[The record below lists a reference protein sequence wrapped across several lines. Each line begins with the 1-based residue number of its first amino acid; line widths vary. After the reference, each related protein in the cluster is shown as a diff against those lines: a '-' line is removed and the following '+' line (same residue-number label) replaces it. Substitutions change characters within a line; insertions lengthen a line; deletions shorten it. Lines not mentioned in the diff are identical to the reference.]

1 MNLQIS
7 IENLHPKNHATS
19 FEIAATDELH
29 DLIAEPLAEIIGRSL
44 TDVVRSLERED
55 IVWAQGTFKIRIK
68 SDDGSDSEFGS
79 REVVTEHL
87 CKHRS
92 EV

>member
-7 IENLHPKNHATS
+7 IENLHPKNRTYS
-19 FEIAATDELH
+19 FAIAATDELH
-29 DLIAEPLAEIIGRSL
+29 DLIAEPLAEIIGSAL

-55 IVWAQGTFKIRIK
+55 IVWDQNMFNIRIK
-68 SDDGSDSEFGS
+68 SDDGSHSEFGN
-79 REVVTEHL
+79 REVVTKHL
-87 CKHRS
+87 CKKQS